1 MAARNLTGLA
11 WIRAAG
17 NKSGAQKNAPECSTW
32 IGRIWAVIHSSIE
45 SLLRPSVRVDAD
57 VRAAVHRHACHFL
70 ISLHEHS
77 ERRAA
82 LSV

>member
-17 NKSGAQKNAPECSTW
+17 NKLGAQKNSPEFAIW
-32 IGRIWAVIHSSIE
+32 MGHIWAVIHSSIE
-45 SLLRPSVRVDAD
+45 SLLRHSVRVDAD
-57 VRAAVHRHACHFL
+57 VGAAVHRDACQL
-70 ISLHEHS
+70 LASLHEHS
-77 ERRAA
+77 ERRSA

>member
-17 NKSGAQKNAPECSTW
+17 NKLGAQKNPLGFSTW
-32 IGRIWAVIHSSIE
+32 MGHIWAVFHSWIE
-45 SLLRPSVRVDAD
+45 SLLMPSVRVAAD
-57 VRAAVHRHACHFL
+57 VGSAVHWHACHLLF
-70 ISLHEHS
+70 SLHEHS
-77 ERRAA
+77 ARRAA